1 MKTVRIMLGILLA
14 ASLALPAHAQQKKQ
28 SSSRMYKC
36 VDEAGKVYYSDS
48 PDTDCAKGSVLNRQ
62 GVVVKKPGDKP
73 AAPAKTGKED
83 PKKPQL
89 ATAERRDRAL
99 MATYMA
105 EEDIDAARD
114 RSLALPLQG
123 IKAVEAKLE
132 KTSNELFEL
141 KKQADTL
148 ASQQKPLPPDL
159 LEDVQARQKQV
170 AALEAELAQKKAH
183 ADAIRARYEADK
195 QRYRELKPRTASA
208 ATN

>member
-1 MKTVRIMLGILLA
+1 MKTVRIALGILLA
-14 ASLALPAHAQQKKQ
+14 ASLALPAFAQQKQ
-28 SSSRMYKC
+28 PSSRMYKC

-48 PDTDCAKGSVLNRQ
+48 PRADCNKGSVLNRQ

-73 AAPAKTGKED
+73 AASAKTAKDGSKT
-83 PKKPQL
+83 PRL
-89 ATAERRDRAL
+89 ASAERRDRAL
-99 MATYMA
+99 MATYMT
-105 EEDIDAARD
+105 EEDIDVARD
-114 RSLALPLQG
+114 RSLVIPMQG
-123 IKAVEAKLE
+123 IKVTEAKLE
-132 KTSNELFEL
+132 KTNNDLFGL

-170 AALEAELAQKKAH
+170 AALEAELAQKRAH

-208 ATN
+208 AAN